1 MSALAELASSR
12 ELLANLTAR
21 ELRGKYKRSVLGWAW
36 SLINPVA
43 MAIVFTFVFTVV
55 FKADTPL
62 GDPSGIEIFALF
74 LLCGLLPWNYLA
86 TGMTLAMST
95 LTTNANLVKKV
106 YFPREILVV
115 ATTLAYLVSLVIE
128 LCVLGVVLGIL
139 SWEIVLYVPGVV
151 LVVALQ
157 TLFVTGVGL
166 ALSVLNVYFRDVQHL
181 VNILLQVWFYS
192 TPILY
197 PLSFVEEQVE
207 AAEWL
212 DGWPVMELY
221 HLNPMVSFV
230 DVYRALMYDQ
240 RLPDLL
246 DVAWIT
252 VASVVTLLVGYK
264 VFKHFE
270 PRLAEEL

>member
-128 LCVLGVVLGIL
+128 LAVLGVVLGIL